1 MQIKITNEQPFQ
13 VLGTNFTI
21 GPSSSGYD
29 LMFSAD
35 GLEYSKLFTVG
46 ANTNRQV
53 TQVAAGSYYFL
64 SGNTDTV
71 TVNWMKDCGGGSGGG
86 SYVLPVASE
95 NTLGGVKIGS
105 GLTMSGD
112 TLNANP
118 GGYTLP
124 MASDAVL
131 GGVKIGSGITID
143 ANGVISADVQSG
155 GAQEAK
161 TIVLKNM
168 SPADFSEDDIDAMQ
182 EMVDYL
188 AEFPVDNLPAARI
201 SIGGNYH
208 ILGRLDY
215 SPEDTENDTP
225 EERYV
230 YQFNYAAAYGD
241 EGMDESQIGYIQTF
255 YLNAKNVEESYN
267 MYWDSSESGA
277 KKLSAVE
284 DLSELGALNGDV
296 AALSTPNEDALPYGI
311 TEKEIDDAGEQQ
323 DKHGL
328 KIDVPLDM
336 EETGMEDPVFLGNA
350 IVDDTYTY
358 GIYVYRDSESGI
370 VFALSSD
377 GDMSDTDYAI
387 FTGDEGTNNTGLGIT
402 VYFESNAEYNT
413 YHVYETDGS
422 GVSFSDLPEGTQ
434 GEMGLYQYNGEEG
447 EWKPLAKSIVIN
459 DYLDGGQDKVAEFY
473 AMMKPY
479 MGDSPKGW
487 PFNLY
492 YRTKYFDMNPTLATL
507 TTAWMSDYQSF
518 GMENLYF
525 MFEYVG
531 YAHDFDNSQAPD
543 RRLIE
548 VAEDGSYDSNYWGGK
563 SPSDLRAGYVRFGN
577 DSRGGLT
584 YDADNDRFKYD
595 SQYIATGDTTT
606 VYDDLIDNRM
616 TDNLFENA
624 PIDGNLACLDI
635 NLLYVVESGETKEY
649 SQPLLSRKTFSTP
662 VTIDNRDFYKEITYN
677 YGDWK
682 LTALYGADDGN
693 NAANLRITALP

>member
-1 MQIKITNEQPFQ
+1 MFAFFLDLRSLADQQAANVQDVFEGFFPMQCVRMHPTDYGGAAF
-13 VLGTNFTI
+13 FTGVEGNRVGNGWLI
-21 GPSSSGYD
+21 NMRYIIAYDGSVDGPSSWD
-29 LMFSAD
+29 
-35 GLEYSKLFTVG
+35 
-46 ANTNRQV
+46 
-53 TQVAAGSYYFL
+53 
-64 SGNTDTV
+64 
-71 TVNWMKDCGGGSGGG
+71 
-86 SYVLPVASE
+86 
-95 NTLGGVKIGS
+95 
-105 GLTMSGD
+105 
-112 TLNANP
+112 
-118 GGYTLP
+118 
-124 MASDAVL
+124 
-131 GGVKIGSGITID
+131 
-143 ANGVISADVQSG
+143 NGPAP
-155 GAQEAK
+155 APQEAK

-201 SIGGNYH
+201 FAGSTYLTLCGIEYN
-208 ILGRLDY
+208 
-215 SPEDTENDTP
+215 PEDTENDTP
-225 EERYV
+225 EERYS
-230 YQFNYAAAYGD
+230 YRFSYMDAWGN
-241 EGMDESQIGYIQTF
+241 EPEFTDESEIGYIQTF